1 MVHIKKKEA
10 NSMADWK
17 QMYIILCGGIAD
29 ALDVL
34 PELEVNRMARGIL
47 IMALNDAEEVYL
59 AEGEEE
65 KAH

>member
-1 MVHIKKKEA
+1 
-10 NSMADWK
+10 MADWK